1 MSLYLK
7 EIRGN
12 VKSEIT
18 NEFASNLGN
27 RLGNFLNNC
36 VVNVGRDDT
45 PVSQMISQSLTSGIM
60 AAGININDYGVVP
73 LPIVHYLSN
82 FNDGDIQLNISSNHN
97 KTAIKIYSDYEIYLE
112 DIQPNRVLGD
122 KVGKLNYINNKYL
135 DKYHEAILKN
145 IDNEVIIDKRPKVLI
160 ECGNKYIVP
169 FITQILN
176 SYGVDNILFSFENSD
191 TDTSRENVSRSENI
205 STLSD
210 MVTTVG
216 ADLGIS
222 LDNAVD
228 KVVFIDE
235 NGATIK
241 DQTMIGIFAK
251 NSLKEKKGTI
261 VSSVVSSL
269 ALDEVVNQTKGK
281 LVKTPVNSILN
292 EAVNSKAIFA
302 GDEPGRYVFPQ
313 FQSCSDPIFASVM
326 LLKIISENKPLS
338 KLSEEIPEYHR
349 TGFTIKCDHE
359 NKYKAIQNL
368 KFKLQEKGNIDT
380 TDGVRVDFGDSYV
393 LVRPSNF
400 EPVLKIYIET
410 KEPEQLTSLNR
421 ELHDLISE
429 MK

>member
-12 VKSEIT
+12 VNSEIT

-27 RLGNFLNNC
+27 RLGNFINKC

-45 PVSQMISQSLTSGIM
+45 PISQMISQSLTSGIM
-60 AAGININDYGVVP
+60 AAGINVNDYGVVP

-82 FNDGDIQLNISSNHN
+82 FNNGDIQLNISSNHN
-97 KTAIKIYSDYEIYLE
+97 KTEIKIYSDYEIFLE
-112 DIQPNRVLGD
+112 DNRPKRVTGD
-122 KVGKLNYINNKYL
+122 KVGKLKYLNNKYI

-145 IDNEVIIDKRPKVLI
+145 IENEVIINKRPKVLI

-191 TDTSRENVSRSENI
+191 TDTNREQVSKSENI

-222 LDNAVD
+222 LDNVVD
-228 KVVFIDE
+228 KVVFLDE
-235 NGATIK
+235 NGATVR

-251 NSLKEKKGTI
+251 DSLKKKKGTI

-269 ALDEVVNQTKGK
+269 ALEEVVNQTNGK
-281 LVKTPVNSILN
+281 LIKTPVNSILN
-292 EAVNSKAIFA
+292 EAVTSKAIFA

-338 KLSEEIPEYHR
+338 KLAEEIPEYHR

-359 NKYKAIQNL
+359 NKSKAIQNL

-380 TDGVRVDFGDSYV
+380 TDGVRADFGDSYI

-410 KEPEQLTSLNR
+410 KEPEQLSSLNR

-429 MK
+429 IK